1 MRDPGNGADLELLH
15 AQRARL
21 ASRLR
26 TPRWYVVATTL
37 AWAVAF
43 AMPIGSRYLT
53 GAGIGSALLAI
64 VVFLLAQHALARAS
78 GLDLGIA
85 TWKYPSGRAWTVAI
99 VVIILS
105 ADAVEVSLLD
115 HRLLAAAI
123 VVGGLATPAAS
134 GGWQGH
140 LRGIRHDLESGRA
153 A

>member
-26 TPRWYVVATTL
+26 TPRWYVAATAL

>member
-115 HRLLAAAI
+115 HRLLPQRSWSAAWPRRRHRVAGKAI
-123 VVGGLATPAAS
+123 FGASATT
-134 GGWQGH
+134 W
-140 LRGIRHDLESGRA
+140 RA
-153 A
+153 AGRR